1 MGKAHVLMTAGSWT
15 EEIRELLT
23 GLGAGVHIL
32 APGEKWEKAYRR
44 ATHVL
49 IPGGADIHPREY
61 GERNLWAN
69 PSAPERD
76 AVELPLARRALAES
90 KPLMGI
96 CRGHQVITVA
106 AGGSLHQDIGRS
118 LGVAHPH
125 KPHAIRVYPRSR
137 VGRVLGPVAWVNS
150 YHHQAVKRGPVGWWV
165 VAESKDGEVI
175 EAIEHPRLP
184 VISVQWHPEA
194 MGDWELFEV
203 FLGMVDGRQ

>member
-1 MGKAHVLMTAGSWT
+1 MKTRVLMTAGSWT
-15 EEIRELLT
+15 EEIVTLLT

-61 GERNLWAN
+61 DERNLWAN

-76 AVELPLARRALAES
+76 AIELPLARQALTDA

-106 AGGSLHQDIGRS
+106 AGGSLHQDIERN
-118 LGVAHPH
+118 LGVAHTARQH
-125 KPHAIRVYPRSR
+125 GIRVLPRSR
-137 VGRVLGPVAWVNS
+137 LGRLTGSAAWVNS
-150 YHHQAVKRGPVGWWV
+150 YHHQAVKRVPAGWRV
-165 VAESKDGEVI
+165 VAESLDGMVV

-184 VISVQWHPEA
+184 VLSVQWHPEVL
-194 MGDWELFEV
+194 GDWELFEM
-203 FLGMVDGRQ
+203 FLGSAGL